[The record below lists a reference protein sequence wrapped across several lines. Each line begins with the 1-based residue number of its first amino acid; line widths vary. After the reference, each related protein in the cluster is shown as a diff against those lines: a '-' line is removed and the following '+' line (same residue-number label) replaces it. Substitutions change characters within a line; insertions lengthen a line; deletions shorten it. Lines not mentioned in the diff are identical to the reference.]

1 MKRRNMMS
9 VDLQKIDKLGKQLNQ
24 LKLDLAGLE
33 GQQTA
38 ILDALKKDYGIKG
51 IEEAKKELASMET
64 ESEELQEKI
73 SDLLKKA
80 EEVMNG

>member
-1 MKRRNMMS
+1 MAI
-9 VDLQKIDKLGKQLNQ
+9 DLQKIDKLGKQLNQ

-33 GQQTA
+33 GQESQ
-38 ILDALKKDYGIKG
+38 ILGMLYKDYGIKN
-51 IEEAKKELASMET
+51 IEEAKKELASMEA

-73 SDLLKKA
+73 QSLLQKA